1 MSAIDRTTVRKVA
14 GLARLDLAGEDEA
27 RLAVDL
33 ERIVDYIR
41 VLDEL
46 ELSAEAP
53 ATVRPVGLRADLVS
67 CESRVDEM
75 LAGAPDSQGHHIRV
89 PAVMTN
95 KGKA

>member
-1 MSAIDRTTVRKVA
+1 MSTIQRSTVQKIA
-14 GLARLDLAGEDEA
+14 SLARLDLAGEAET
-27 RLAVDL
+27 RLATDL

-46 ELSAEAP
+46 DLCAEAP
-53 ATVRPVGLRADLVS
+53 ENGRPVALRADLIS

>member
-1 MSAIDRTTVRKVA
+1 MSTITLETVRKVA
-14 GLARLDLAGEDEA
+14 SLARLDLVGEAET
-27 RLAVDL
+27 RLATEL

-53 ATVRPVGLRADLVS
+53 AIARPVALRADLVS
-67 CESRVDEM
+67 CESRAEEM
-75 LAGAPDSQGHHIRV
+75 LAGAPDSQGHHLRV

-95 KGKA
+95 KGTT